1 MPDRPDEFDRMI
13 DETADSISRQRL
25 DEVTERQ
32 IRNRVWD
39 MVSDG
44 LDGQQPLTGCA
55 DFQAEI
61 PAYVAGE
68 LSEARA
74 LLIADHTRECLACR
88 RELMNARG
96 AASETAGPQPR
107 RPRSLVA
114 RPLLRVA
121 AALAL
126 FAGTYGL
133 WVAVG
138 NSMADRRLTATI
150 ESIDGTLQHVDEV
163 AVELEPGLS
172 ITSRQAVRTARDS
185 GAMLRL
191 ADGTLI
197 ELDQRSELSVRAG
210 RRGTT
215 IDLARGNIIV
225 HAAEQHG
232 GRLFVDTADCEV
244 AVKGTI
250 FAVDHGLKGSRVS
263 VIEGE
268 VEVREG
274 PSNALLLPGD
284 QITTGRRL
292 RPVPVE
298 EQVSWSRDA
307 AKHKALVRELTNLR
321 RVMANVVD
329 NAAPRTSTA
338 LLDLA
343 PPQTVVYLAMPN
355 ITEDL
360 DEARS
365 LFAERIAASQVLAQ
379 WWQEVV
385 VDPGYEQQIDQI
397 LDRLEPIG
405 EAIGEEAVIAIP
417 FESIA
422 DEGIPVFIAELD
434 DAETFRALL
443 EDLIADSDNPGD
455 VALIEDPWAE
465 NPQGAE
471 LLLWVHDSLFAAA
484 HDIDVLRALNT
495 RVDDPAAREFVGTR
509 LHTRLADLY
518 AGGVSWL
525 AGVDLQTIVDA
536 GIAELSEGEAQSLA
550 GLGLTS
556 ADTFVVERHRDGDW
570 YATDAEI
577 QFTENRTGIVA
588 WLAEPAPMGSLE
600 FVSPDA
606 YVAASAVTSDAVEM
620 FDELLAFIASQ
631 NDSVFAD
638 LANFEQ
644 RFGIDLRDD
653 LAASFGGEGTLA
665 LDGPMLPVPSW
676 KFIVE
681 VYDAATLVH
690 TIEVAVDEINAELE
704 ANGHSERVVLE
715 VNESGGQTYYLLRR
729 TGSMYTASFT
739 FVDGFM
745 VMGPHR
751 ALLDQAIALRDSGV
765 TLPASEAFQALL
777 PDNGYTDC
785 SALFYRDLGSLLDA
799 VPDEMM
805 GELEM
810 LEAASDDLSMGLVC
824 VFGEP
829 DRITASAT
837 GGSLLGLG
845 AILGMHGA
853 TLHDEPIEEIRAIE
867 VDTEV

>member
-1 MPDRPDEFDRMI
+1 MTDRPNEFDRII
-13 DETADSISRQRL
+13 DDTADSISRQRL

-39 MVSDG
+39 KLSDG
-44 LDGQQPLTGCA
+44 PGGQQPLTGCA

-61 PAYVAGE
+61 PAYLAGE
-68 LSEARA
+68 LTQARA

-88 RELMNARG
+88 RELMKARG
-96 AASETAGPQPR
+96 DATGAADSHR
-107 RPRSLVA
+107 RRSSFVG
-114 RPLLRVA
+114 RPVLRVA
-121 AALAL
+121 AALL
-126 FAGTYGL
+126 LIAGTYGL

-138 NSMADRRLTATI
+138 NSMADRRLTATL
-150 ESIDGTLQHVDEV
+150 ESIDGTLQRVDESV
-163 AVELEPGLS
+163 PALQPGAI

-197 ELDQRSELSVRAG
+197 ELDQRSELSIRAG
-210 RRGTT
+210 RRGIT

-298 EQVSWSRDA
+298 DQVSWSRDA

-360 DEARS
+360 DEARA
-365 LFAERIAASQVLAQ
+365 LLAERIAASEVLAQ

-434 DAETFRALL
+434 DAETFRALV
-443 EDLIADSDNPGD
+443 EDLIEDSENPGD

-465 NPQGAE
+465 DPQGAE
-471 LLLWVHDSLFAAA
+471 LLLWIHDSLFAAA
-484 HDIDVLRALNT
+484 HDIDVLRALAT
-495 RVDDPAAREFVGTR
+495 RIDDPAAREFVGTR
-509 LHTRLADLY
+509 LHSRLADLY

-525 AGVDLQTIVDA
+525 AGVDLQTIVEA
-536 GIAELSEGEAQSLA
+536 GIADLSEEEAETLSD
-550 GLGLTS
+550 LGLTS
-556 ADTFVVERHRDGDW
+556 ADTLVVERHRDGDW
-570 YATDAEI
+570 YATNGEL
-577 QFTENRTGIVA
+577 QFTEARTGIAA
-588 WLAEPAPMGSLE
+588 WLAEPAPMGSLD

-606 YVAASAVTSDAVEM
+606 YFAASAVTSDAVEM
-620 FDELLAFIASQ
+620 FDEFLAFVASQ
-631 NDSVFAD
+631 DESVFAE
-638 LANFEQ
+638 LAKFEE

-653 LAASFGGEGTLA
+653 LAASFGGEGTVA

-676 KFIVE
+676 KVIVE

-690 TIEVAVDEINAELE
+690 TIEVAVEEINAELA
-704 ANGHSERVVLE
+704 ANGHTERVVLE
-715 VNESGGQTYYLLRR
+715 VSESGGRTYYVLRR
-729 TGSMYTASFT
+729 TGSLYTAAFT
-739 FVDGFM
+739 FVDGYM

-765 TLPASEAFQALL
+765 TLPASGAFQALL

-799 VPDEMM
+799 IPDEML

-810 LEAASDDLSMGLVC
+810 LEAASDDLSSGLVC

-845 AILGMHGA
+845 AALGLQGAAEHG
-853 TLHDEPIEEIRAIE
+853 DPIEEIRVIE